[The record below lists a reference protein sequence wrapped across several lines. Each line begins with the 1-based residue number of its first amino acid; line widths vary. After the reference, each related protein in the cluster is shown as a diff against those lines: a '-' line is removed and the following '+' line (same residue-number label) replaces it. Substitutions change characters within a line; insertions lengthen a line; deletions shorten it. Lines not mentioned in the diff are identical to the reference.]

1 VKIPDLYKHTTGGNV
16 STGVQKITEWS
27 QRIHELAL
35 EKGWWQ
41 DGIENRSVAEIVA
54 NFHGEI
60 SEAWEE
66 YRAGRM
72 ALWYSAKDG
81 TPYSNAYAEEL
92 FATQPEWAYEYIK
105 PEGFWVEIAD
115 LLIRIADT
123 MGAYQWQC
131 QDQETEFVISSEHAA
146 DTPRFTATLHTAIA
160 VIYDCKENVFQDD
173 AAVTLSETIIVCCAF
188 ARQCGVDLWSLIEL
202 KHAYNQTRPIRHGGK
217 LA

>member
-1 VKIPDLYKHTTGGNV
+1 M
-16 STGVQKITEWS
+16 STDVQKITEWS

-54 NFHGEI
+54 NFHSEI

-66 YRAGRM
+66 YRADRM
-72 ALWYSAKDG
+72 GMWWSDCEGFYHQDRDDCVIANRKAF
-81 TPYSNAYAEEL
+81 TNAE
-92 FATQPEWAYEYIK
+92 PK

-131 QDQETEFVISSEHAA
+131 QDQDQETEFVISSEHAA